1 MWSDNLTLDI
11 YIFRV
16 DFVCFACSPAIV
28 EREMRTVKSTAL
40 EKYNMLPT
48 TCCIRVISYLLAG
61 GAVYCGVVS
70 WDAAPYLRGAVGY
83 GAY

>member
-1 MWSDNLTLDI
+1 MSV
-11 YIFRV
+11 F
-16 DFVCFACSPAIV
+16 FVAFTCLLAMA
-28 EREMRTVKSTAL
+28 ERATRTVKLAAL
-40 EKYNMLPT
+40 EQYNMPPT
-48 TCCIRVISYLLAG
+48 TCCIRVIFYLLVG